1 MVFPTI
7 MSTEHPSRNKKRAPI
22 DGYPTSTAKVQQE
35 TETILLEHGDNGG
48 MYLWISSIGRD

>member
-1 MVFPTI
+1 
-7 MSTEHPSRNKKRAPI
+7 MSTEHPSRNKKRVPI